1 MARELK
7 VFKLVN
13 GDEIVGYAEKVCSTE
28 ISGMLGLGTMNAFR
42 IEKPRAM
49 QVVPTREGPQAALVP
64 WLIANPDVSAD
75 ILFKDIMT
83 IVDATK
89 NVEDYY
95 LEITSSI
102 KLASSLN

>member
-1 MARELK
+1 MGRELK

-13 GDEIVGYAEKVCSTE
+13 GDEIVGYAERACATE
-28 ISGMLGLGTMNAFR
+28 LTGNLMVGQYNAFR

-64 WLIANPDVSAD
+64 WLIANPDAAAV